1 MSNYNEDHYEQTLI
15 ELFTERLGYNYLNG
29 YEIQTNYE
37 DKDYYCPLY
46 LERLRSQLQELN
58 PKLPKSAIDE
68 AERKLLHIEAGNMVQ
83 NNELFMEYLQ
93 HGVEVTFHNGHELK
107 NDIVYLANYKDVSK
121 NDFLLVNQWTYV
133 EKSKK
138 RADLILF
145 LNGLPVVLM
154 ELKSPSR
161 EETDAS
167 AAYRQLKNYMKEI
180 PTMFTYNVFCVMSDM
195 AESKAGTITSSED
208 RYMQWKSKD
217 GVYESTEVV
226 DYDVFFE
233 GMFRKERLLDI
244 IKNFVCYCKDE
255 GKDYKILAG
264 YHQYFAV
271 NKAIQRTRNAVTGDG
286 KIGVFWHT
294 QGSGKSLSMVFYSHL
309 MQSAVS
315 QPTIVVITDRNE
327 LDNQLYG
334 QFAKC
339 QDFLRQKPV
348 QATTREHLRELLEGR
363 AANGIIFTTMQK
375 FEEYDAPLSTRRNI
389 IVMSDEAHRG
399 QYGFE
404 EKVDPVT
411 GKVSVGTARLIHD
424 SLPNASFI
432 GFTGTP
438 VALKDRNTI
447 EVFGDCIDVYDMT
460 QSVLDHATVPVYY
473 ESRVI
478 NLKLDEET
486 LKLID
491 QEYELL
497 EMEGADVSQIEKSKR
512 DLSHLEELL
521 GADSTIDSLVGD
533 ILSHYENYRQ
543 QELTGKA
550 MIVAY
555 SRPIAIKIYKRLLQL
570 RPTWTEKVKCVMTSG
585 NNDPE
590 EWRDIIGNK
599 QYKQELAKKF
609 KDDDDPMKIAIVVD
623 MWLTGF
629 DVPSLATMYVFK
641 PMSGHNLMQAIAR
654 VNRVF
659 KGKEGGLVV
668 DYIGIAQAL
677 KQAMK
682 FYTSNDRQ
690 KFGDP
695 NIKTTA
701 LQKFQEELEIC
712 RDLMHGF
719 DYSKFRDASDL
730 KRAELITGGTNFLL
744 SIERQD
750 KKNDFMKHATLLHQ
764 SITLCRSLLTDSQR
778 WESAYFETVR
788 VMLMRLNGKGKIT
801 KKDIDERVRELM
813 KQSVKSEGVIN
824 LFQNE
829 GKEFS
834 LSDPAFLEELA
845 KMKEK
850 NISIQILEN
859 LLKEKVKAFQHKNL
873 VQSEKFSELLNNAL
887 SNYLKGMLTN
897 EEVIQELLK
906 LASQIKETEQQ
917 GNDLGLNDE
926 EKAFYDALSR
936 PQAVK
941 DFYENET
948 LVEMTKELTEA
959 LRKNRTIDWQH
970 KESARAGMRKMVKRL
985 LKKYKYPPEEA
996 ESALEIVLKQCE
1008 EWTDDEE
1015 MATFVPMPVQYSD
1028 SEDNYDV
1035 SMAAESFECY
1045 QWNRFE
1051 QDIIDFFGGDKTIL
1065 VGCYKGKK
1073 YLDWIQS
1080 HQMYTIRLGKVKGS
1094 MEANRMLFEK
1104 TSVLVL
1110 YDLGKPNK
1118 LSTYKVTAHQEMGK
1132 EELVALNYPNEN
1144 PRKSYMTFSFTPL
1157 DMDLNYLTDLHL
1169 IEKLIEINA
1178 DNIKGTPV
1186 FIEP

>member
-1 MSNYNEDHYEQTLI
+1 MSKFNEDHYEQTLI
-15 ELFTERLGYNYLNG
+15 QLFQERLGYEYLSG
-29 YEIQTNYE
+29 YTIQE
-37 DKDYYCPLY
+37 MFADKDYFCPLY
-46 LERLRSQLQELN
+46 LDRLHMMLGKLN
-58 PKLPKSAIDE
+58 PKLPQSALDE
-68 AERKLLHIEAGNMVQ
+68 AVRKLLHIEAGNMVQ
-83 NNELFMEYLQ
+83 NNELFMDYLQ
-93 HGVEVTFHNGHELK
+93 HGIEVTFHDGKELK
-107 NDIVYLANYKDVSK
+107 NDIVYLVDYKDVSK

-138 RADLILF
+138 RADLIVF

-195 AESKAGTITSSED
+195 AESKAGTITSNED

-233 GMFRKERLLDI
+233 GMFRKERLIDI

-294 QGSGKSLSMVFYSHL
+294 QGSGKSLSMVFYAHL
-309 MQSAVS
+309 LQSAVS
-315 QPTIVVITDRNE
+315 QPTIVIITDRND

-339 QDFLRQKPV
+339 KDFLRQIPV
-348 QATTREHLRELLEGR
+348 QATTRQHLRELLDGR
-363 AANGIIFTTMQK
+363 SANGIIFTTMQK

-404 EKVDPVT
+404 EKIDPIT

-424 SLPNASFI
+424 SLPHASFI

-478 NLKLDEET
+478 NLKLDDAT
-486 LKLID
+486 LQLID
-491 QEYELL
+491 KEYEIL
-497 EMEGADVSQIEKSKR
+497 EQEGAEPQQIEKSKR

-521 GADSTIDSLVGD
+521 GAEETIDSLVND
-533 ILSHYENYRQ
+533 ILDHYENYRA

-555 SRPIAIKIYKRLLQL
+555 SRPIAIKIYKRIMEL
-570 RPTWTEKVKCVMTSG
+570 RPSWTEKVKCVMTSG

-590 EWRDIIGNK
+590 DWHDIIGNK

-609 KDDDDPMKIAIVVD
+609 KDDNDPMKIAIVVD

-629 DVPSLATMYVFK
+629 DVPSLATMYVYK

-659 KGKEGGLVV
+659 AGKEGGLVV

-682 FYTSNDRQ
+682 FYSTNDRK

-695 NIKTTA
+695 DIKTTA
-701 LQKFQEELEIC
+701 LKKFQEELEIC

-719 DYSKFRDASDL
+719 DYSDFRNASDL
-730 KRAELITGGTNFLL
+730 KRAEIIKGATNFMLAVNM
-744 SIERQD
+744 IE
-750 KKNDFMKHATLLHQ
+750 KKNEYMKHATLLHQ
-764 SITLCRSLLTDSQR
+764 SITLCRSLLNEDQR
-778 WESAYFETVR
+778 WESAFFETVR
-788 VMLMRLNGKGKIT
+788 VMILRLSGKGKVT
-801 KKDIDERVRELM
+801 KKDIDERIRELL
-813 KQSVKSEGVIN
+813 KQSIKSEGVIN
-824 LFQNE
+824 LFQNI
-829 GKEFS
+829 GMEFS
-834 LSDPAFLEELA
+834 LNDPAFLEELS

-859 LLKEKVKAFQHKNL
+859 LLKDKVKIFQHKNL
-873 VQSEKFSELLNNAL
+873 VMSEKFSEMLNNAL
-887 SNYLKGMLTN
+887 SSYLKGMLTN

-906 LASQIKETEQQ
+906 LAQQIKETEQQ
-917 GNDLGLNDE
+917 GNDLGLSDE
-926 EKAFYDALSR
+926 EKAFYDALTR
-936 PQAVK
+936 PQAVR
-941 DFYENET
+941 DVYENDE
-948 LVEMTKELTEA
+948 LVAMTKELTET

-996 ESALEIVLKQCE
+996 EHALDIVLKQCE
-1008 EWTDDEE
+1008 EW
-1015 MATFVPMPVQYSD
+1015 
-1028 SEDNYDV
+1028 SEDEDYEV
-1035 SMAAESFECY
+1035 AEPKVLKMYPQAEEGEVPMAAEDQE
-1045 QWNRFE
+1045 
-1051 QDIIDFFGGDKTIL
+1051 D
-1065 VGCYKGKK
+1065 YK
-1073 YLDWIQS
+1073 
-1080 HQMYTIRLGKVKGS
+1080 
-1094 MEANRMLFEK
+1094 
-1104 TSVLVL
+1104 
-1110 YDLGKPNK
+1110 
-1118 LSTYKVTAHQEMGK
+1118 
-1132 EELVALNYPNEN
+1132 
-1144 PRKSYMTFSFTPL
+1144 
-1157 DMDLNYLTDLHL
+1157 
-1169 IEKLIEINA
+1169 
-1178 DNIKGTPV
+1178 
-1186 FIEP
+1186 

>member
-1 MSNYNEDHYEQTLI
+1 MSDYNEDHYEQTLI
-15 ELFTERLGYNYLNG
+15 ELFTERLDYNYLNG
-29 YEIQTNYE
+29 YDIQNSFE

-46 LERLRSQLQELN
+46 LERLREKLQELN
-58 PKLPKSAIDE
+58 PALPKSAIDE

-93 HGVEVTFHNGHELK
+93 HGVEVTFHNGNELK
-107 NDIVYLANYKDVSK
+107 NDIVYLADYKNAIN

-145 LNGLPVVLM
+145 LNGIPIVLM

-233 GMFRKERLLDI
+233 GMFRKDRLIDI

-309 MQSAVS
+309 LQSAVS
-315 QPTIVVITDRNE
+315 QPTIVVITDRND

-339 QDFLRQKPV
+339 KDFLRQVSV

-363 AANGIIFTTMQK
+363 TANGIIFTTMQK

-447 EVFGDCIDVYDMT
+447 EVFGDCIDIYDMT

-497 EMEGADVSQIEKSKR
+497 EMEGADARQIEKSKH

-521 GADSTIDSLVGD
+521 GADSTIDSLVSD
-533 ILSHYENYRQ
+533 ILCHYENYRQ

-555 SRPIAIKIYKRLLQL
+555 SRPIAIKIYKRLLEL
-570 RPTWTEKVKCVMTSG
+570 RPSWTEKVKCVMTSG

-730 KRAELITGGTNFLL
+730 KRAELIKGGTNFMLA
-744 SIERQD
+744 IERQD

-801 KKDIDERVRELM
+801 KKDIDQRIRELM

-850 NISIQILEN
+850 NISIQILES

-941 DFYENET
+941 DFYENDT
-948 LVEMTKELTEA
+948 LVEMTKELTET

-1008 EWTDDEE
+1008 EWTDDEDME
-1015 MATFVPMPVQYSD
+1015 TALHAPILYPI
-1028 SEDNYDV
+1028 SEENHNML
-1035 SMAAESFECY
+1035 MAAE
-1045 QWNRFE
+1045 
-1051 QDIIDFFGGDKTIL
+1051 
-1065 VGCYKGKK
+1065 GK
-1073 YLDWIQS
+1073 
-1080 HQMYTIRLGKVKGS
+1080 
-1094 MEANRMLFEK
+1094 A
-1104 TSVLVL
+1104 
-1110 YDLGKPNK
+1110 
-1118 LSTYKVTAHQEMGK
+1118 
-1132 EELVALNYPNEN
+1132 
-1144 PRKSYMTFSFTPL
+1144 
-1157 DMDLNYLTDLHL
+1157 
-1169 IEKLIEINA
+1169 
-1178 DNIKGTPV
+1178 
-1186 FIEP
+1186 

>member
-1 MSNYNEDHYEQTLI
+1 MSDYNEDHYEQTLI
-15 ELFTERLGYNYLNG
+15 QLFQERLDYDYFNG
-29 YEIQTNYE
+29 YEIQEAFE

-46 LERLRSQLQELN
+46 LERLKTMLRKLN
-58 PKLPKSAIDE
+58 PSLPESAIDE

-83 NNELFMEYLQ
+83 NNELFMDYLQ
-93 HGVEVTFHNGHELK
+93 HGIEVTFHNGHELK
-107 NDIVYLANYKDVSK
+107 NDIVYLADYKNVGN

-195 AESKAGTITSSED
+195 AESKAGTITASED

-217 GVYESTEVV
+217 GVYESAEVV

-244 IKNFVCYCKDE
+244 IRNFVCYSKDE
-255 GKDYKILAG
+255 GKDNKILAG

-271 NKAIQRTRNAVTGDG
+271 KKAVERTKLAVTGDG

-294 QGSGKSLSMVFYSHL
+294 QGSGKSLSMVFYAHL
-309 MQSAVS
+309 LQSAIS
-315 QPTIVVITDRNE
+315 QPTIVVITDRND
-327 LDNQLYG
+327 LDNQLYS

-339 QDFLRQKPV
+339 KDFLRQVPV
-348 QATTREHLRELLEGR
+348 QAISRQHLRELLEGR

-404 EKVDPVT
+404 EKIDPAT
-411 GKVSVGTARLIHD
+411 GKVSIGTARLIHD
-424 SLPNASFI
+424 SLPHASFI

-438 VALKDRNTI
+438 IAKTDRNTI

-478 NLKLDEET
+478 NLKLDDET
-486 LKLID
+486 LQLID
-491 QEYELL
+491 KEFELL
-497 EMEGADVSQIEKSKR
+497 EAEGADAQQVEKSKR

-521 GADSTIDSLVGD
+521 GADSTIDSLVQD
-533 ILSHYENYRQ
+533 ILNHYENYRE

-555 SRPIAIKIYKRLLQL
+555 SRPIAIKIYKRILEL
-570 RPTWTEKVKCVMTSG
+570 RPEWTEKVKCVMSG
-585 NNDPE
+585 DNNDPE
-590 EWRDIIGNK
+590 EWHNIIGNK

-609 KDDDDPMKIAIVVD
+609 KDDNDPMKIAIVVD

-641 PMSGHNLMQAIAR
+641 PLNGHNLMQAIAR

-659 KGKEGGLVV
+659 NGKEGGLVV

-677 KQAMK
+677 KSAMK
-682 FYTSNDRQ
+682 FYSTHDRQ

-695 NIKTTA
+695 DIKTTA
-701 LQKFQEELEIC
+701 LKKFQEELEIC

-719 DYSKFRDASDL
+719 DYSKFKDSSDL
-730 KRAELITGGTNFLL
+730 KRAELIKGGTNFLL
-744 SIERQD
+744 SKDMQD
-750 KKNDFMKHATLLHQ
+750 KKTDYMKHATLLHQ
-764 SITLCRSLLTDSQR
+764 SITLCRSLLNESQR
-778 WESAYFETVR
+778 WESAFFETVC
-788 VMLMRLNGKGKIT
+788 VMILRLSGKGKIT
-801 KKDIDERVRELM
+801 KKEIDERIRELL

-824 LFQNE
+824 LFQDA

-834 LSDPAFLEELA
+834 LNDPAFLEELT

-859 LLKEKVKAFQHKNL
+859 LLKDKVKAFQHKNL
-873 VQSEKFSELLNNAL
+873 VQSEKFSELLNQAL

-906 LASQIKETEQQ
+906 LASQIKETEEQ
-917 GNDLGLNDE
+917 GNELGLTDE
-926 EKAFYDALSR
+926 EKAFYDALTR
-936 PQAVK
+936 PQAVR
-941 DFYENET
+941 DIYENDE
-948 LVEMTKELTEA
+948 LVAMTKELTET

-996 ESALEIVLKQCE
+996 EHAMDIVLKQCE
-1008 EWTDDEE
+1008 EWADEDE
-1015 MATFVPMPVQYSD
+1015 
-1028 SEDNYDV
+1028 
-1035 SMAAESFECY
+1035 
-1045 QWNRFE
+1045 
-1051 QDIIDFFGGDKTIL
+1051 
-1065 VGCYKGKK
+1065 
-1073 YLDWIQS
+1073 
-1080 HQMYTIRLGKVKGS
+1080 
-1094 MEANRMLFEK
+1094 
-1104 TSVLVL
+1104 
-1110 YDLGKPNK
+1110 
-1118 LSTYKVTAHQEMGK
+1118 
-1132 EELVALNYPNEN
+1132 
-1144 PRKSYMTFSFTPL
+1144 
-1157 DMDLNYLTDLHL
+1157 
-1169 IEKLIEINA
+1169 
-1178 DNIKGTPV
+1178 
-1186 FIEP
+1186 

>member
-1 MSNYNEDHYEQTLI
+1 MSKFNEDHYEQTLI
-15 ELFTERLGYNYLNG
+15 QLFQERLGYEYLSG
-29 YEIQTNYE
+29 YTIQE
-37 DKDYYCPLY
+37 MFADKDYFCPLY
-46 LERLRSQLQELN
+46 LDRLHMMLGKLN
-58 PKLPKSAIDE
+58 PKLPQSALDE
-68 AERKLLHIEAGNMVQ
+68 AVRKLLHIEAGNMVQ
-83 NNELFMEYLQ
+83 NNELFMDYLQ
-93 HGVEVTFHNGHELK
+93 HGIEVTFHDGKELK
-107 NDIVYLANYKDVSK
+107 NDIVYLVDYKDVSK
-121 NDFLLVNQWTYV
+121 NDFLLVNQWTFV

-138 RADLILF
+138 RADLIVF

-195 AESKAGTITSSED
+195 AESKAGTITSNED

-233 GMFRKERLLDI
+233 GMFRKERLIDI

-294 QGSGKSLSMVFYSHL
+294 QGSGKSLSMVFYAHL
-309 MQSAVS
+309 LQSAVS
-315 QPTIVVITDRNE
+315 QPTIVIITDRND

-339 QDFLRQKPV
+339 KDFLRQIPV
-348 QATTREHLRELLEGR
+348 QATTRQHLRELLDGR
-363 AANGIIFTTMQK
+363 SANGIIFTTMQK

-404 EKVDPVT
+404 EKIDPIT

-424 SLPNASFI
+424 SLPHASFI

-478 NLKLDEET
+478 NLKLDDAT
-486 LKLID
+486 LQLID
-491 QEYELL
+491 KEYEIL
-497 EMEGADVSQIEKSKR
+497 EQEGAEPQQIEKSKR

-521 GADSTIDSLVGD
+521 GAEETIDSLVND
-533 ILSHYENYRQ
+533 ILDHYENYRA

-555 SRPIAIKIYKRLLQL
+555 SRPIAIKIYKRIMEL
-570 RPTWTEKVKCVMTSG
+570 RPSWTEKVKCVMTSG

-590 EWRDIIGNK
+590 DWHDIIGNK

-609 KDDDDPMKIAIVVD
+609 KDDNDPMKIAIVVD

-629 DVPSLATMYVFK
+629 DVPSLATMYVYK

-659 KGKEGGLVV
+659 AGKEGGLVV

-682 FYTSNDRQ
+682 FYSTNDRK

-695 NIKTTA
+695 DIKTTA
-701 LQKFQEELEIC
+701 LKKFQEELEIC

-719 DYSKFRDASDL
+719 DYSDFRNASDL
-730 KRAELITGGTNFLL
+730 KRAEIIKGATNFMLAVDM
-744 SIERQD
+744 IE
-750 KKNDFMKHATLLHQ
+750 KKNEYMKHVSLLHQ
-764 SITLCRSLLTDSQR
+764 SITLCRSLLNEDQR
-778 WESAYFETVR
+778 WESAFFETVR
-788 VMLMRLNGKGKIT
+788 VMILRLSGKGKVT
-801 KKDIDERVRELM
+801 KKDIDERIRELL
-813 KQSVKSEGVIN
+813 KQSIKSEGVIN
-824 LFQNE
+824 LFQNI
-829 GKEFS
+829 GMEFS
-834 LSDPAFLEELA
+834 LNDPAFLEELS

-859 LLKEKVKAFQHKNL
+859 LLKDKVKIFQHKNL
-873 VQSEKFSELLNNAL
+873 VMSEKFSEMLNNAL
-887 SNYLKGMLTN
+887 SSYLKGMLTN

-906 LASQIKETEQQ
+906 LAQQIKETEQQ
-917 GNDLGLNDE
+917 GNDLGLSDE
-926 EKAFYDALSR
+926 EKAFYDALTR
-936 PQAVK
+936 PQAVR
-941 DFYENET
+941 DVYENDE
-948 LVEMTKELTEA
+948 LVAMTKELTET

-996 ESALEIVLKQCE
+996 EHALDIVLKQCE
-1008 EWTDDEE
+1008 EW
-1015 MATFVPMPVQYSD
+1015 
-1028 SEDNYDV
+1028 SEDEDYEV
-1035 SMAAESFECY
+1035 AEPKVLKMYPQAEEGEVPMAAEDQE
-1045 QWNRFE
+1045 
-1051 QDIIDFFGGDKTIL
+1051 D
-1065 VGCYKGKK
+1065 YK
-1073 YLDWIQS
+1073 
-1080 HQMYTIRLGKVKGS
+1080 
-1094 MEANRMLFEK
+1094 
-1104 TSVLVL
+1104 
-1110 YDLGKPNK
+1110 
-1118 LSTYKVTAHQEMGK
+1118 
-1132 EELVALNYPNEN
+1132 
-1144 PRKSYMTFSFTPL
+1144 
-1157 DMDLNYLTDLHL
+1157 
-1169 IEKLIEINA
+1169 
-1178 DNIKGTPV
+1178 
-1186 FIEP
+1186 